1 MSIIFKSPAVCADA
15 LNDSNISR
23 YKGKQINFFI
33 PQVKKIDGVYRYLR
47 HMIASLLVRLTLLLP
62 PQIPVLCYHQIRD
75 WRPTDR
81 AVDKEY
87 IMPPATFRA
96 RIKMLADS
104 GYHTIQPDELYAH
117 LTKGTP
123 LPAKPIM
130 LTFDDTDEDQ
140 FAIARPE
147 LAKYGFKGVYFITFN
162 NINKNKYYM
171 TRAQI
176 RQLSDDGNTISCHT
190 LDHPNLAKV
199 KPEDLAAQLETPKL
213 KLEKL
218 TGKPVKY
225 LAYPFGVWN
234 KKLLPEVKAYGYI
247 AAFSL
252 EQPRDAGYPLLTIRR
267 LIDSGTW
274 STARLDYLIKH
285 GFGKR

>member
-1 MSIIFKSPAVCADA
+1 
-15 LNDSNISR
+15 
-23 YKGKQINFFI
+23 
-33 PQVKKIDGVYRYLR
+33 
-47 HMIASLLVRLTLLLP
+47 MITSLLVRLTLLLP

-81 AVDKEY
+81 RVNKEY

-96 RIKMLADS
+96 RMKMLADS

-130 LTFDDTDEDQ
+130 ITFDDTDADQ
-140 FAIARPE
+140 YNIARPE

-176 RQLSDDGNTISCHT
+176 RQLADEGNTISCHT
-190 LDHPNLAKV
+190 LDHPSLAKV
-199 KPEDLAAQLETPKL
+199 KPADLAAQLETPKQ
-213 KLEKL
+213 KLELL
-218 TGKPVKY
+218 TGRPVKY

-234 KKLLPEVKAYGYI
+234 KRLLPEVQRFGYT

-252 EQPRDAGYPLLTIRR
+252 DQPRDPQYPLMTIRR
-267 LIDSGTW
+267 IIDNGGGSQ
-274 STARLDYLIKH
+274 ARFDYLIKH
-285 GFGKR
+285 GFGKRQ